1 MARSSGLSR
10 FGRAAWVPGIA
21 ALLCACTSLKVV
33 DDTANSVTIRYDGAI
48 STLDDATA
56 AANQAC
62 AAHGKVAKLREN
74 DVRAALER
82 FARFNCV
89 SS

>member
-1 MARSSGLSR
+1 MARSFVLSGL
-10 FGRAAWVPGIA
+10 GRAAWVPGFA
-21 ALLCACTSLKVV
+21 VLLCACTTLKVA
-33 DDTANSVTIRYDGAI
+33 DDTPDSVTIRYDGAI

-56 AANQAC
+56 AANRAC
-62 AAHGKVAKLREN
+62 AAHGKVAKLRDN

-89 SS
+89 SG